1 MAYKVFISH
10 STRDRGLVVSL
21 ANLLSKFGVEV
32 YVANWYLTPGA
43 RIDEKVFE
51 QIRAADCVV
60 VLLTRNG
67 VRANWV
73 QQELG
78 CALSAGKQIIPLV
91 EKGTDPKYLAALQ
104 GREYIEYDPYQPQH
118 ALLKTSG
125 YVKSLQLR
133 KEEQEKALL
142 VAGGILAFLLLL
154 SGGEK

>member
-10 STRDRGLVVSL
+10 STRDRGLVISL

-32 YVANWYLTPGA
+32 YVANWYLTPGE
-43 RIDEKVFE
+43 RIDKKVSE
-51 QIRAADCVV
+51 QISGVDCVV
-60 VLLTRNG
+60 ALLTRNG
-67 VRANWV
+67 IRANWV

-78 CALSAGKQIIPLV
+78 CALNAGKQIIPLV
-91 EKGTDPKYLAALQ
+91 EKDTDPRCLAALQ

-118 ALLKTSG
+118 ALLKTSS
-125 YVKSLQLR
+125 YVKSLKLR

-154 SGGEK
+154 SEGEK